1 MIDARTHRIGRAF
14 GQAASH
20 YEDNASVQRIVAAT
34 LANLLRHQPLRTVPG
49 GRLRILEIGCG
60 TGLLTRHLRS
70 LFPDAEIVATDISP
84 EMIAIAEKGGDTGAQ
99 FLAMDGEMPG
109 FDAPWFDLIA
119 SSLTFQWFADLP
131 RALDRLAGLLK
142 PGGTLMFATM
152 AQRSFHE
159 WRTAHE
165 AYDLE
170 AGTPLYPSIEDLRG
184 MLARYADAF
193 LFEEEYPHD
202 FGGARGLL
210 THLKGIGATVPVEG
224 RTPLSAGQMRKVM
237 RAFDKAGGQ
246 CTYHVAFCRVTAV
259 G

>member
-1 MIDARTHRIGRAF
+1 MNEPHRQRIGRAF
-14 GQAASH
+14 GHAAPH
-20 YEDNASVQRIVAAT
+20 YEEHASVQRIVSAT
-34 LANLLRHQPLRTVPG
+34 LANLLRHQPLRAAAG
-49 GRLRILEIGCG
+49 ERLRILEIGCG
-60 TGLLTRHLRS
+60 TGMLTRHLRV

-84 EMIAIAEKGGDTGAQ
+84 EMIAIAERGGDTGAH

-119 SSLTFQWFADLP
+119 SSLTFQWFIDLP
-131 RALDRLAGLLK
+131 RALDRLNGLLT

-159 WRTAHE
+159 WRAAHE
-165 AYDLE
+165 KYGLT
-170 AGTPLYPSIEDLRG
+170 AGTPLYPSIDELRA
-184 MLARYADAF
+184 MLARHADAF

-210 THLKGIGATVPVEG
+210 AHLKGIGATVGIEG
-224 RTPLSAGQMRKVM
+224 RTPLTAGQMRKVM

-246 CTYHVAFCRVTAV
+246 CTYHVAYCRVTRA